1 MWRSVGTVLKRCRKI
16 SAHFGRLPRTDH
28 RFDSFAAHH
37 LSLRSRWLDADAI
50 PTRRLDVVGLL
61 LALPPE
67 RGDVGARHR
76 SGRDANDVSV
86 TAEVEI
92 QPRVLRSWTSKG
104 WSRNGSAERINVRL
118 LCET

>member
-92 QPRVLRSWTSKG
+92 QPRDLRSWTLKRG
-104 WSRNGSAERINVRL
+104 GREMEVRNVS
-118 LCET
+118 T